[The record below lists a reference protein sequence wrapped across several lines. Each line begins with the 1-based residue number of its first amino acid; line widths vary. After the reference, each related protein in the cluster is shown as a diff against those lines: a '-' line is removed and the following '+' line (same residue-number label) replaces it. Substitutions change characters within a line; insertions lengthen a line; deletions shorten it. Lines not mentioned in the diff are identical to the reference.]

1 MKPVKLLFLVEG
13 NTDIRFVVGLS
24 QIATLTMVVPSVN
37 YVASELK
44 QRVQASG
51 AKLTVDEIPGGRLR
65 YQLACLLY
73 LIRHARKFD
82 VILCQEV
89 LRGALNGCLVGAFTS
104 TPAITYM
111 CISPVEYFRCRYE
124 RGQCGWLTATAG
136 TALVR
141 LLMFLNG
148 KLARRCVALGPYLMK
163 IAAPYC
169 KRTVNGLYYGIDTA
183 YYRPV
188 SESEKLRARAELDLP
203 EDAFVIFLS
212 SRISHEKDPET
223 VLEAVS
229 LARARGLN
237 AVLLNMSGGYQ
248 DFLELAKRKG
258 GPDAD
263 QWVLARP
270 AAHPMTQLAA
280 YYQAADCVAQASL
293 AEGLGLSPLEAMAC
307 GTPAVCTAVGG
318 LAANLNGH
326 ARMTPRRDPEA
337 MARELLWIAQ
347 NRQAAREQAL
357 AGREFV
363 IREWN
368 REKAFRDLAD
378 VLESVRRH

>member
-1 MKPVKLLFLVEG
+1 MNPPKLLFLVEG

-24 QIATLTMVVPSVN
+24 QISSLTMVVPTVH

-44 QRVQASG
+44 QRVASSG
-51 AKLTVDEIPGGRLR
+51 ANLQVYEISGGRLR

-73 LIRHARKFD
+73 LLRHARKFD

-89 LRGALNGCLVGAFTS
+89 LRGALNGCLVGALTN

-111 CISPVEYFRCRYE
+111 CIPPVEYFRCRYE
-124 RGQCGWLTATAG
+124 RGQCGWFTAVAG
-136 TALVR
+136 TSLVR

-163 IAAPYC
+163 IAANYC
-169 KRTVNGLYYGIDTA
+169 RRTVNGLYYGIDTG

-188 SESEKLRARAELDLP
+188 SETEKLQERAKLNLP
-203 EDAFVIFLS
+203 ADAFVVFLS

-223 VLEAVS
+223 VLQAVS

-237 AVLLNMSGGYQ
+237 AVLVNMSGGYQ
-248 DFLELAKRKG
+248 DFLELAKRRLG
-258 GPDAD
+258 SDAD

-270 AAHPMTQLAA
+270 AAHPMNQLAA

-318 LAANLNGH
+318 LAANLNGY
-326 ARMTPRRDPEA
+326 ARMTPRQDPEA

-357 AGREFV
+357 TGRDFV

-368 REKAFRDLAD
+368 RERAFGELAD
-378 VLESVRRH
+378 ILQAVRRR